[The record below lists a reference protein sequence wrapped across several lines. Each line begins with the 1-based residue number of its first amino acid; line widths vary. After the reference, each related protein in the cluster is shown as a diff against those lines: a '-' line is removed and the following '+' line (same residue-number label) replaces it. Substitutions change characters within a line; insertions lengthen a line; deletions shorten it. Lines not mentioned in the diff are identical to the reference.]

1 MNEKEYKDF
10 WSTQASADRSYN
22 ENPKQRRNAMR
33 HLIDMH
39 LNDLLFWVLWY
50 ENIPIPNQSF
60 VHFLKVLA

>member
-1 MNEKEYKDF
+1 
-10 WSTQASADRSYN
+10 
-22 ENPKQRRNAMR
+22 MR